1 MMKIAIFSDSFFPLI
16 DGVTTSIKNNMEILS
31 KKNKIYFF
39 VPSGTGKLNIS
50 NSKYTQ
56 LKSFPIKSYKG
67 YKLRIPTFRKVY
79 EELKKIKPDLIHIH
93 SIFGVGWEGLIAGKM
108 LKIPV
113 IATAHTIFPE
123 VGSELD
129 LKGFERTQAFNKIAW
144 GFMRTFFNK
153 CDAVITPSEIMVKEL
168 KNQGINKPIYPISNG
183 IDTKKFSYSKRK
195 KRTPTF
201 ISTSRLVESKH
212 IDVILKAFKI
222 FIKNNKGKL
231 LIVGGGPEEK
241 KLKQFAIKN
250 HLLQNV
256 EFKGFVKPEKIIKEY
271 KKADVFLTASTIE
284 TEGITTLEAMSTGLP
299 VIGVDARA
307 TPNLVKKDAGFIIPI
322 GNEKQ
327 FAEKLEKLTKNYS
340 LRIKMGKDASKRAKE
355 FELKKM
361 NKKLFENYKKTI
373 KNYSSKKY

>member
-1 MMKIAIFSDSFFPLI
+1 M
-16 DGVTTSIKNNMEILS
+16 
-31 KKNKIYFF
+31 
-39 VPSGTGKLNIS
+39 
-50 NSKYTQ
+50 
-56 LKSFPIKSYKG
+56 
-67 YKLRIPTFRKVY
+67 
-79 EELKKIKPDLIHIH
+79 
-93 SIFGVGWEGLIAGKM
+93 
-108 LKIPV
+108 
-113 IATAHTIFPE
+113 
-123 VGSELD
+123 
-129 LKGFERTQAFNKIAW
+129 
-144 GFMRTFFNK
+144 
-153 CDAVITPSEIMVKEL
+153 
-168 KNQGINKPIYPISNG
+168 
-183 IDTKKFSYSKRK
+183 
-195 KRTPTF
+195 
-201 ISTSRLVESKH
+201 
-212 IDVILKAFKI
+212 
-222 FIKNNKGKL
+222 
-231 LIVGGGPEEK
+231 IVGGGPEEK